1 MVDATADENGT
12 HAWRIY
18 GKRCR
23 PPAGL
28 KKKKKKLYSIA
39 MPLKS
44 LLKPYSIMVGV
55 GYNSGVLALQPVTS
69 FVT

>member
-28 KKKKKKLYSIA
+28 KKKKKAIFDRNAIKVFIKAILDYGGGG
-39 MPLKS
+39 L
-44 LLKPYSIMVGV
+44 
-55 GYNSGVLALQPVTS
+55 
-69 FVT
+69 